1 MMDPNDLSEK
11 FQELSIMYELLSS
24 IGISLEAEKTVED
37 FLDRVTSRFF
47 CEIGAFY
54 LWEQEQGGF
63 CLFASRGIA
72 EAERGQ
78 GEIVPADNPAGRR
91 LLQGERGLI
100 VQRREAPYGS
110 LYPFSA
116 ERIHAVLVVAARFQD
131 ALLGALQLERFSP
144 PIFSER
150 DVNKL
155 GSLMDRLAIALN
167 HSRLYRELRESRSRL
182 EEAQKRL
189 LHLVTELST
198 PVIPVVEGILVM
210 PLIGSIDSE
219 RAGRILDSLLHG
231 IEEYRARVAILDITG
246 VPMIDSQVANH
257 LVQAMLAAQLLGAR
271 PILSGIRPEIAQTMV
286 QLGIDLAGI
295 TSCADLQQGVALAL
309 RLLEEQ

>member
-1 MMDPNDLSEK
+1 MDPNDLSEK

-24 IGISLEAEKTVED
+24 IGTSLEMEKTVED
-37 FLDRVTSRFF
+37 FLERVTSRFF
-47 CEIGAFY
+47 CEVGAFY
-54 LWEQEQGGF
+54 LWDPESGTF
-63 CLFASRGIA
+63 RLLASRGVA

-78 GEIVPADNPAGRR
+78 GEQLPADNPAGRR
-91 LLQGERGLI
+91 LLQGERGFI
-100 VQRREAPYGS
+100 VQGKEAPSWS

-116 ERIHAVLVVAARFQD
+116 ERIQAILVVAARFRG

-144 PIFSER
+144 SFFTER
-150 DVNKL
+150 DVSKL

-167 HSRLYRELRESRSRL
+167 HSRLYWELQESRSRL

-189 LHLVTELST
+189 LHLVAELST
-198 PVIPVVEGILVM
+198 PVIPVLEGILIM

-257 LVQAMLAAQLLGAR
+257 LVRAMLAAQLLGAH
-271 PILSGIRPEIAQTMV
+271 PILTGISPEVAQTMV

-309 RLLEEQ
+309 RLLGER

>member
-1 MMDPNDLSEK
+1 MDPNDLSEK

-24 IGISLEAEKTVED
+24 IGTSLEAEKTVED
-37 FLDRVTSRFF
+37 FLERVTSRFF
-47 CEIGAFY
+47 CEVGAFY
-54 LWEQEQGGF
+54 LWDQEGGVF
-63 CLFASRGIA
+63 RLLASRGVA

-78 GEIVPADNPAGRR
+78 GVQVSADNPAGRR
-91 LLQGERGLI
+91 LLRGERGMV
-100 VQRREAPYGS
+100 VQGKEAPYWS

-131 ALLGALQLERFSP
+131 TLLGALQLERFSP

-150 DVNKL
+150 DISKL

-167 HSRLYRELRESRSRL
+167 HSRLYRELQESRARL
-182 EEAQKRL
+182 EETQKRL
-189 LHLVTELST
+189 LHLVAELST
-198 PVIPVVEGILVM
+198 PVIPVLEGILVM

-231 IEEYRARVAILDITG
+231 IEEHRARVAILDITG
-246 VPMIDSQVANH
+246 VPMIDTQVANH
-257 LVQAMLAAQLLGAR
+257 LVRAMLAAQLLGAR
-271 PILSGIRPEIAQTMV
+271 PILTGISPEIAQTMV

-295 TSCADLQQGVALAL
+295 TSCADLQQGVSLAL
-309 RLLEEQ
+309 RLLGEQ